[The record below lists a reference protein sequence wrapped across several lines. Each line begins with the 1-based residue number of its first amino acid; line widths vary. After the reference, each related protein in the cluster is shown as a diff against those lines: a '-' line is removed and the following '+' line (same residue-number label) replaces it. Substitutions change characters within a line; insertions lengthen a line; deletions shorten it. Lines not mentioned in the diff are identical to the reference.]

1 MISPNECVVASSERS
16 AALKVVF
23 LLFDSLNRHALSCYA
38 GAQGGDPP
46 PAERVDAGAGTAAET
61 LAKAAVRTPNFQR
74 LAERAAVFDRHF
86 VGSLP
91 CMPARRDIQTGRLN
105 FLHRGW
111 GPLEPFDRSV
121 AEILGEHGVYTH
133 LITDHYHY
141 FEDGGT
147 GFHGRYSSWD
157 FIRGQEKDKWRPR
170 VRPDIETF
178 AARFDPRQHDFS
190 PDMNSKL
197 PYYVNREYLEKSG
210 LFPLTQCFDGADAF
224 LADHHAD
231 EDWFL
236 HLECFDP
243 HEPFFAPERFL
254 SPDTAAIGGKVFDW
268 PSYGKSDLT
277 PELLAHLRGNYEALV
292 AACDEQLG
300 RLLDR
305 FDQHDLWSD
314 TWLIVSTDH
323 GLLLGEKEFL
333 GKNRPPF
340 FNEVAHIPLLI
351 AAPDATAPGM
361 RRVETLTQT
370 IDLMPTLLDIF
381 KIPQPLETQGN
392 SLLPLLQAEDP
403 ARAERGCIYGQF
415 GAAINFTDGKHTYFR
430 YPVPALA
437 SSLNQYTL
445 MPMHM
450 RTYFEPMEFSNAAVV
465 EALPFSRGYPVW
477 RLPIQ
482 MDAKA
487 NMTRRYPL
495 LEAKTVIYD
504 IVSDPE
510 QTSPIENAPL
520 EAELTEKLKS
530 LLQLNDAPDELYVRY
545 GLEAPQ
551 TLPQDGLSE
560 TPETRQL

>member
-1 MISPNECVVASSERS
+1 
-16 AALKVVF
+16 LKVVF
-23 LLFDSLNRHALSCYA
+23 VLFDSLNRHALSCYGRTA
-38 GAQGGDPP
+38 GGDAAA
-46 PAERVDAGAGTAAET
+46 AERVDTGAGVAARS
-61 LAKAAVRTPNFQR
+61 LAKVTARTPNFQR
-74 LAERAAVFDRHF
+74 LADRAAVFDRHF

-111 GPLEPFDRSV
+111 GPLEPFDRSI
-121 AEILGEHGVYTH
+121 AQLLGEQGIYTH

-141 FEDGGT
+141 FEDGGA
-147 GFHGRYSSWD
+147 GFHGRYASWE

-170 VRPDIETF
+170 LRPDTERF
-178 AARFDPRQHDFS
+178 AARFHERQHDFS
-190 PDMNSKL
+190 MDMNGKL
-197 PYYVNREYLEKSG
+197 PYYVNREYLEQTG
-210 LFPLTQCFDGADAF
+210 LFPLTQCFDSADAF

-231 EDWFL
+231 DNWFL

-254 SPDTAAIGGKVFDW
+254 APDTAALGGKIFDW
-268 PSYGKSDLT
+268 PSYGKSDLSS
-277 PELLAHLRGNYEALV
+277 ELLAQLRGNYEALV
-292 AACDEQLG
+292 GACDEQLG

-305 FDQHDLWSD
+305 FDRHDLWAD
-314 TWLIVSTDH
+314 TWLILSTDH

-351 AAPDATAPGM
+351 AAPHPRPCRP
-361 RRVETLTQT
+361 RRVGTLTQT

-381 KIPQPLETQGN
+381 QSPRPAETQGQ
-392 SLLPLLQAEDP
+392 SLLPLLTMDDP
-403 ARAERGCIYGQF
+403 ARSERGCIYGQF
-415 GAAINFTDGKHTYFR
+415 GAAINFTDGRHTYFR

-450 RTYFEPMEFSNAAVV
+450 RSYFEAAEFSEAQVV
-465 EALPFSRGYPVW
+465 GSLPFSQGYPVW
-477 RLPIQ
+477 RLPIR

-495 LEAKTVIYD
+495 LDARTVIYD
-504 IVSDPE
+504 IESDPE
-510 QTSPIENAPL
+510 QRSPL
-520 EAELTEKLKS
+520 EDTALESELTRKLMA
-530 LLQLNDAPDELYVRY
+530 LLRLNDAPTELYARY
-545 GLEAPQ
+545 GLDAPQ
-551 TLPQDGLSE
+551 AQHPDPAHDAG
-560 TPETRQL
+560 